1 MFGRGGNY
9 ATSFNLRYHGPCTH
23 TALGIGARCED
34 RCGAVSEYAQ
44 QPNRNRSPPPSTVL
58 RLTISRSLCKRKGCP
73 STNSYR
79 LVRRW
84 IYGEPTPAHTRILV
98 DYGNDLYLIPIK
110 TVFVLFLSFPF
121 LPYRFSSPYRSW
133 YSVLSYVFPKLEKFE
148 TNELVPIEVYIAVSG
163 VGDTFARERDA
174 IKPRKSVD
182 ESSMRGSLKMTLL
195 KRRRNGKPMYEVE

>member
-1 MFGRGGNY
+1 MEATTRRPLIYVTTVRVRTRHLGSVLVAKIAAARYPNMRNNLIVTVRHHLRPCSDSRFRAVCANERG
-9 ATSFNLRYHGPCTH
+9 ALRQIVIVWCAVGS
-23 TALGIGARCED
+23 TA
-34 RCGAVSEYAQ
+34 
-44 QPNRNRSPPPSTVL
+44 
-58 RLTISRSLCKRKGCP
+58 SLLQR
-73 STNSYR
+73 
-79 LVRRW
+79 
-84 IYGEPTPAHTRILV
+84 TRILV

-148 TNELVPIEVYIAVSG
+148 TNERTVSG

>member
-1 MFGRGGNY
+1 MEATTRRPLIYVTTVRVRTRHLGSVLVAKIAAARYPNMRNNLIVTVRHRLRPCSDSRFRAVCANERG
-9 ATSFNLRYHGPCTH
+9 ALRQIVIVWCAVGS
-23 TALGIGARCED
+23 TA
-34 RCGAVSEYAQ
+34 
-44 QPNRNRSPPPSTVL
+44 
-58 RLTISRSLCKRKGCP
+58 SLLQR
-73 STNSYR
+73 
-79 LVRRW
+79 
-84 IYGEPTPAHTRILV
+84 TRILV

-148 TNELVPIEVYIAVSG
+148 TNEWTVSG

>member
-1 MFGRGGNY
+1 MEATTRRPLIYVTTVRVRTRHLGSVLVAKIAAARYPNMRNNLIVTVRHRLRPCSDSRFRAVCANERG
-9 ATSFNLRYHGPCTH
+9 ALRQIVIVWCAVGS
-23 TALGIGARCED
+23 TA
-34 RCGAVSEYAQ
+34 
-44 QPNRNRSPPPSTVL
+44 
-58 RLTISRSLCKRKGCP
+58 SLLQR
-73 STNSYR
+73 
-79 LVRRW
+79 
-84 IYGEPTPAHTRILV
+84 TRILV

-148 TNELVPIEVYIAVSG
+148 TNERTVSG

>member
-58 RLTISRSLCKRKGCP
+58 RSRFRAVCANERGALRQIVIVWCAVGSTASLLQR
-73 STNSYR
+73 
-79 LVRRW
+79 
-84 IYGEPTPAHTRILV
+84 TRILV

-148 TNELVPIEVYIAVSG
+148 TNERTVSG

>member
-1 MFGRGGNY
+1 MEATTRRPLIYVTTVRVRTRHLGSVLVAKIAAARYPNMRNNLIVTVRHRLRPCSDSRFRAVCANERG
-9 ATSFNLRYHGPCTH
+9 ALRQIVIVWCAVGS
-23 TALGIGARCED
+23 TA
-34 RCGAVSEYAQ
+34 
-44 QPNRNRSPPPSTVL
+44 
-58 RLTISRSLCKRKGCP
+58 SLLQR
-73 STNSYR
+73 
-79 LVRRW
+79 
-84 IYGEPTPAHTRILV
+84 TRILV

-163 VGDTFARERDA
+163 VGGTFARERDA

-182 ESSMRGSLKMTLL
+182 ESSMRGSLKMTLS